1 MIRKKTQNKKV
12 KNATK
17 VEIDGI
23 TFRSQLE
30 AYTYKN
36 LKEAEIDVE
45 YEKHR
50 YTILAPFVYNCEK
63 VRAMTYL
70 PDFVGDGF
78 IIECKGYA
86 TDAWRLR
93 KKIVMYYLSTNEPDT
108 IFYVVSTQKNVDAL
122 IDTLKQQKNNKICQ
136 QNL

>member
-1 MIRKKTQNKKV
+1 MMQIKTQNKKV

-23 TFRSQLE
+23 TFRSKLE
-30 AYTYKN
+30 AYTYKK
-36 LKEAEIDVE
+36 LKEAGISIE

-50 YTILAPFVYNCEK
+50 YTILAPFVYNNEK
-63 VRAMTYL
+63 IRAMTYL
-70 PDFVGDGF
+70 PDFVVDGF
-78 IIECKGYA
+78 IIECKGYP
-86 TDAWRLR
+86 TDAWRVREKLI
-93 KKIVMYYLSTNEPDT
+93 KYYFSTNEPDT